1 MGTAVYCLVVWEPLQ
16 ADSAHEDWESETV
29 TSSGPR
35 PQPSEV
41 ARVTSEAAELLE
53 ILWGRASTAPVSASQ
68 LRVLFILEHNE
79 GINLR
84 TLADAL
90 GSTPPSTSRLC
101 DRLQAVGYVDRR
113 PSSTSRRE
121 LRLFLSP
128 RGTSFLEELRT
139 RREQALEAVLAQMPA
154 AKRKALVEGLEA
166 FCTAAAAQMHEDD
179 TMGAATA

>member
-1 MGTAVYCLVVWEPLQ
+1 M
-16 ADSAHEDWESETV
+16 

-68 LRVLFILEHNE
+68 LRVLFILEHDE

-101 DRLQAVGYVDRR
+101 DRLQAVGYIERTA
-113 PSSTSRRE
+113 SATSRRE
-121 LRLFLSP
+121 LRLFLSA
-128 RGTSFLEELRT
+128 RGRTFLTELRA
-139 RREQALEAVLAQMPA
+139 RRERAVEAVLTQMPA
-154 AKRKALVEGLEA
+154 AQRTALAQGLAA
-166 FCTAAAAQMHEDD
+166 FCAAAAAQLHVDD
-179 TMGAATA
+179 TPAVRSA

>member
-1 MGTAVYCLVVWEPLQ
+1 M
-16 ADSAHEDWESETV
+16 

-35 PQPSEV
+35 PHPNEV
-41 ARVTSEAAELLE
+41 ARVTAEAAELLE

-68 LRVLFILEHNE
+68 LRVMFILEHDE

-101 DRLQAVGYVDRR
+101 DRLQAVGYVERA
-113 PSSTSRRE
+113 PSDVSRRE

-128 RGTSFLEELRT
+128 RGRTFLAELRE
-139 RREQALEAVLAQMPA
+139 RREHAVEAVLEQMPA
-154 AKRKALVEGLEA
+154 AGRAALVEGLSA
-166 FCTAAAAQMHEDD
+166 FCAAASAQLQEGDAVD
-179 TMGAATA
+179 VRSA

>member
-1 MGTAVYCLVVWEPLQ
+1 M
-16 ADSAHEDWESETV
+16 

-35 PQPSEV
+35 PHSGEV
-41 ARVTSEAAELLE
+41 ARVTAEAAELLE

-68 LRVLFILEHNE
+68 LRVLFILEHDE

-101 DRLQAVGYVDRR
+101 DRLQAVGYIERT
-113 PSSTSRRE
+113 PSATSRRE

-128 RGTSFLEELRT
+128 RGRTFLTELRA
-139 RREQALEAVLAQMPA
+139 RRERAVEAVLAQMPA
-154 AKRKALVEGLEA
+154 DRRTALVEGLAA
-166 FCTAAAAQMHEDD
+166 FCAAAAAQLHEGDAMD
-179 TMGAATA
+179 ARSA